1 MKKIL
6 KVVMALGLIF
16 ALTACGGKKNAN
28 SSNGEGEKGESKK
41 IEKLTVQFVPS
52 RDPEQI
58 VTQTEPLKNILK
70 EKLKEKGYEVGDVD
84 ISVGT
89 NYETTGEALSA
100 GSVDVGFIPGGTYVL
115 YSEDVKHY

>member
-16 ALTACGGKKNAN
+16 ALTACGGKNTAN

-58 VTQTEPLKNILK
+58 VT
-70 EKLKEKGYEVGDVD
+70 
-84 ISVGT
+84 
-89 NYETTGEALSA
+89 
-100 GSVDVGFIPGGTYVL
+100 
-115 YSEDVKHY
+115 